1 MGRDFRKRTRLRG
14 VALVLFFGTS
24 LLLVGVAAFFL
35 LAHTPSLSSRPRN
48 LAAEARAAWQAGDRE
63 SAKRLFREV
72 LGREPGNRE
81 ALKGLARIAIEEGKP
96 HEAIPH
102 LSTLLKQD
110 PRDYDAAKE
119 LARAY
124 AGAGLPDAAIAA
136 WLSAAQLKKDDPLPW
151 KEAGKL
157 ALASGDRSMALSYLA
172 TASGLDPKDREL
184 LDLMAEAARP
194 AAKNDPFRTGL
205 AATARRRQD
214 PGVGLPRVAHPLE
227 SIYASRRGTVPGH
240 R

>member
-1 MGRDFRKRTRLRG
+1 MGRDVRRRPRLRG
-14 VALVLFFGTS
+14 VALILCFGTS
-24 LLLVGVAAFFL
+24 LLLGGAATFL
-35 LAHTPSLSSRPRN
+35 LFAHTPSLSSRPRN
-48 LAAEARAAWQAGDRE
+48 LAAEARAAWHAGDRE
-63 SAKRLFREV
+63 AAKRLFREV

-102 LSTLLKQD
+102 LSILLKQD
-110 PRDYDAAKE
+110 PSDYDAAKD

-124 AGAGLPDAAIAA
+124 AGAGLADAAIAA

-172 TASGLDPKDREL
+172 TASGLDPGDREI

-194 AAKNDPFRTGL
+194 PAKGDPARPTG
-205 AATARRRQD
+205 ADRMARMRN
-214 PGVGLPRVAHPLE
+214 PGVELPRVIDPLE
-227 SIYASRRGTVPGH
+227 PIYASRRGAISGK